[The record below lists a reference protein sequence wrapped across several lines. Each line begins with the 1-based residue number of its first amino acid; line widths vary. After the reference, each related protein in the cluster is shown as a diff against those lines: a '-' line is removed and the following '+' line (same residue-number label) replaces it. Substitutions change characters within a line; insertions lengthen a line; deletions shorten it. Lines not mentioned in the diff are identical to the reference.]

1 MLQLTSGVFFVS
13 EPYYN
18 FHYIIQDVLCHYQ
31 DNNVFTKQF
40 VVTLNSL
47 ILKTMQ
53 VCYHNRHYSA
63 TRATRVYSHQPVI
76 KHTMKTWQFWVSLQ
90 YVCCSMTLAV
100 NTTIKYC
107 TAMTIRYTISS
118 SLTSALDLYK

>member
-40 VVTLNSL
+40 AVTLNSL

-63 TRATRVYSHQPVI
+63 TRATRVYSHVFNCLMNRWEISRSSGMLCSQDVRF
-76 KHTMKTWQFWVSLQ
+76 HTKLNITKVKGS
-90 YVCCSMTLAV
+90 
-100 NTTIKYC
+100 
-107 TAMTIRYTISS
+107 
-118 SLTSALDLYK
+118 